1 MERRSPTLE
10 PSAVLG
16 TVKAAPPPAV
26 AKRPALTVPA
36 RGARASAGRDEGM
49 PVAVEQRNWKEK
61 RSKVFGWATTPAPSE
76 AKSPRR
82 DDGPGQTV
90 AYPVALPPRT
100 RRLVGLPLRTP
111 SCGGLAPTTDRS
123 EHPAIRQR
131 KKGIDHRPVTEGWA
145 LRPAQRIKDFAA
157 ALAQCP
163 RGTISPLPRGQDRPH
178 LRGLFRQCRRFC
190 PPYRLAY

>member
-90 AYPVALPPRT
+90 AHPVALPPRT

-145 LRPAQRIKDFAA
+145 KARRAP
-157 ALAQCP
+157 CP
-163 RGTISPLPRGQDRPH
+163 RGSGSSRRDAHGARRVPRFAHPASPRSTSRTVAYTI
-178 LRGLFRQCRRFC
+178 
-190 PPYRLAY
+190 PPTL